1 LERKRQLRGIL
12 LESLLIAA
20 AGAGLA
26 FAANALSPRG
36 LKLTRD
42 YFPES
47 PAAAAVLQRQTIA
60 ATNAP
65 SPVQEA
71 AAAVRAEGFH
81 VIGTAQM
88 KGLVNDP
95 RREEGLILILDAR
108 GPKEF
113 EAGHIPGAHE
123 FYYYA
128 PENYLPTVLP
138 LCQMARQIV
147 VYCNGGQ
154 CEDSRFA
161 AVFLRDSA
169 DVPAARLYVYV
180 GGMTAWRTNGL
191 PVEAGSQ
198 GGGNAPASN

>member
-1 LERKRQLRGIL
+1 MERQRQLRGIL

-36 LKLTRD
+36 LKLARD

-47 PAAAAVLQRQTIA
+47 PAAAVALQRQAIA
-60 ATNAP
+60 GTNAP
-65 SPVQEA
+65 SPAQEA
-71 AAAVRAEGFH
+71 TAAVKAEGFH
-81 VIGTAQM
+81 AIGTAQV

-95 RREEGLILILDAR
+95 GREEGLILILDAR

-113 EAGHIPGAHE
+113 EAGHVPGAHE

-138 LCQMARQIV
+138 LCQIARQIV

-169 DVPAARLYVYV
+169 DVPAAKLYVYV

-191 PVEAGSQ
+191 PVEVGDPDS
-198 GGGNAPASN
+198 GNAPGSN